1 MKPSEDLSL
10 VDILAVL
17 LRFRHLIVIGT
28 AVCSLLAGVCFFII
42 PKINGRADSAS
53 EQKTVCAI
61 YTITALRHPEDGA
74 SMRWYDFDFSKVLT
88 DAFSNQSQL
97 AEEYKAFPF
106 LGTPYDASNV
116 REYNNFIH
124 KLVSDNVVRINTR
137 ADWSREYRNTFS
149 LSVSLQEENLALLDD
164 FIRDYITKVSDSLSD
179 SLCLPSSYSFFTVSE
194 TPFVYDAMEQP
205 SFSMSKKKF
214 ILVVMLIFILFVIL
228 AFSIDA
234 VQNLKKDESAVAVL
248 REAFAS
254 PFNARKQ
261 NEA

>member
-17 LRFRHLIVIGT
+17 LKFRYLIVIGT
-28 AVCSLLAGVCFFII
+28 VACSLLAGVCFFII
-42 PKINGRADSAS
+42 PKITCQVESVP
-53 EQKTVCAI
+53 EQKNVCAI
-61 YTITALRHPEDGA
+61 YIITAHRNPEDGA

-106 LGTPYDASNV
+106 LGTPYEADNV

-124 KLVSDNVVRINTR
+124 KLVSDKVVRINTR
-137 ADWSREYRNTFS
+137 ADWSREYRNTFN
-149 LSVSLQEENLALLDD
+149 LSVSLQEENLTLLDG

-194 TPFVYDAMEQP
+194 TPFVYDVLEQ
-205 SFSMSKKKF
+205 SSSGMSKKKF
-214 ILVVMLIFILFVIL
+214 VLVVMLIFILFVIL

-234 VQNLKKDESAVAVL
+234 VQSLKKDESAVAVL
-248 REAFAS
+248 KEAFSS